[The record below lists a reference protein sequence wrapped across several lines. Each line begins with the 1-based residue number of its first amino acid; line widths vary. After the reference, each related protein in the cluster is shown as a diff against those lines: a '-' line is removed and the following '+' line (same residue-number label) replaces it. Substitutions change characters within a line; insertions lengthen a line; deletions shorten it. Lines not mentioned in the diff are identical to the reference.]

1 MHLLQL
7 LQELVPTLSV
17 ELGRTSSAS
26 RSFGQM
32 DLFPD
37 ILPDAE
43 TTLGLVFTP
52 EALVGVPLHN
62 GSQSTAHP

>member
-7 LQELVPTLSV
+7 LELVPTLSV

-37 ILPDAE
+37 ILTETE
-43 TTLGLVFTP
+43 TTLGLVFKP
-52 EALVGVPLHN
+52 EELVDWTSHSEAWVYE
-62 GSQSTAHP
+62 